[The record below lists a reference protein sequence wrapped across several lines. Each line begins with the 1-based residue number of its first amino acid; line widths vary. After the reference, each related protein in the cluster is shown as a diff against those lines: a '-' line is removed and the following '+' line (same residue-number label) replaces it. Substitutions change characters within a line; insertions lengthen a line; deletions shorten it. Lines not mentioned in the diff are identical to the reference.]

1 MSVPWHPVYPLHEAC
16 FHLSAFPLGRSL
28 HIPFLLSPRSSWLPD
43 SIPSFA
49 PLLQSHATLS
59 SPSRVIITASVAG
72 IGVGSLGES
81 ATFGYSASKAAAI
94 HLARNLA
101 VDLGP
106 RHIITNAIA
115 PGFFPTKMANGL
127 MELQGGAEKLAAE
140 VPDGRLGEPEDIAG
154 LVVFLASRA
163 SKHVNGACITVDGGS
178 VWGRTKL

>member
-1 MSVPWHPVYPLHEAC
+1 MSVPWHPFYP
-16 FHLSAFPLGRSL
+16 HLETCLICHRSPFTARHTFIAHLLPYLLGL
-28 HIPFLLSPRSSWLPD
+28 LIPHPR
-43 SIPSFA
+43 FA
-49 PLLQSHATLS
+49 PLLQSQATLS

-115 PGFFPTKMANGL
+115 PGFFPSKMANGL